1 MLFVFI
7 LLSTVAV
14 VLLISDYQ
22 SFNVKLASAYAFVTG
37 LGGLAVVIEE
47 NIMPWVQHRFGQGTL
62 YAVALFSDNL
72 FTFVCHYVSPYMYL
86 LFALSYSGLVSRKQ
100 LGWIACVG
108 LIPIF
113 LMYLCFPFYPYLE
126 KPYAIASCWTV
137 PYVMT
142 GSYFLIIAYFK
153 EENPFVK
160 RNRFYTNI
168 AIIPAY
174 SYALI
179 ANYILRALGIDQLW
193 RLNTLFT
200 TISFGLFLIAI
211 FKHGFA
217 DIKLSIQRQRI
228 NSSIRAM
235 MAGTAMLNHSL
246 KNDLGKM
253 KLYSY
258 KIQKFARQSGQ
269 TELEKDI
276 AIILNTYEH
285 TQATLEQIHRRTKEH
300 PLRLQEHHFID
311 IIESCLQTLAPLCDR
326 AKVTVT
332 KKYPD
337 IDIHLFCDSSQLT
350 EVFHNLILNAIE
362 AMPNGG
368 NLSIEVLDRNKK
380 IIVVFR
386 DTGVGISKADLT
398 QVLQPFFST
407 KMNTGKNFGL
417 GLPHCY
423 SIVRKHQGF
432 IDITSKKGIGT
443 TVYLSF
449 PKQSDE
455 KEGNPWKKFL
465 SYWSKMIQTG

>member
-7 LLSTVAV
+7 LLSIVAV
-14 VLLISDYQ
+14 ILLVSDYR
-22 SFNVKLASAYAFVTG
+22 SLSVRWASAYAFITG

-47 NIMPWVQHRFGQGTL
+47 NIMPTIKEQHGEATL
-62 YAVALFSDNL
+62 YAMALFSDNL
-72 FTFVCHYVSPYMYL
+72 LTVICYYFSPYTYL
-86 LFALSYSGLVSRKQ
+86 LFGLSYSGLISRKR
-100 LGWIACVG
+100 LRLTAFLG
-108 LIPIF
+108 LIPIL
-113 LMYLCFPFYPYLE
+113 LMYLFFPIYPHLE
-126 KPYAIASCWTV
+126 TPYGIISLWTV
-137 PYVMT
+137 PYTIVS
-142 GSYFLIIAYFK
+142 SYFLVIAYLK

-160 RNRFYTNI
+160 RNRFYTNL
-168 AIIPAY
+168 AMIPAY
-174 SYALI
+174 SYAILT
-179 ANYILRALGIDQLW
+179 AFVLRAIGIDDLW
-193 RLNTLFT
+193 RLNTVFT
-200 TISFGLFLIAI
+200 TVSFGIFLIAI
-211 FKHGFA
+211 FRHGFA

-285 TQATLEQIHRRTKEH
+285 TQATLEQIHRQTKDH
-300 PLRLQEHHFID
+300 PLRLQEHRFVD

-337 IDIHLFCDSSQLT
+337 TDIRLFCDSSQLT
-350 EVFHNLILNAIE
+350 EVFHNLIINAIE
-362 AMPNGG
+362 AMPGSG

-449 PKQSDE
+449 PKQNDE